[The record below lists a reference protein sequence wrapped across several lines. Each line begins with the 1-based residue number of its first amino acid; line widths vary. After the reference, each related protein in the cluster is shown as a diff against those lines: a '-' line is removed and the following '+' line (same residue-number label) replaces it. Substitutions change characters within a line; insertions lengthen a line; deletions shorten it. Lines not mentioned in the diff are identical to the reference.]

1 MTLAQHLT
9 RYIDFFYIRP
19 IRAVLPLQTFRYAV
33 CGGLNLGLNWVL
45 YAVLYNFILDKKI
58 VDLGVVAVSPYI
70 AAFLIVFPITFFT
83 GFWSQK
89 HIAFKQSPLRSR
101 TQLFRYMISVTGSIV
116 LNYICLK
123 FFVEVLG
130 IYPTPSQVITSL
142 ITIGY
147 SYLMQ
152 KHFTFRGCQE

>member
-45 YAVLYNFILDKKI
+45 YAVLYYFILDKKI

-89 HIAFKQSPLRSR
+89 HIAFKQSPLRGR
-101 TQLFRYMISVTGSIV
+101 TLLFRYMICVKGSIV
-116 LNYICLK
+116 LI
-123 FFVEVLG
+123 
-130 IYPTPSQVITSL
+130 
-142 ITIGY
+142 
-147 SYLMQ
+147 
-152 KHFTFRGCQE
+152 

>member
-70 AAFLIVFPITFFT
+70 AAFLIVFPITFLPASGHKNISLSKVTTPRTNSTVPLYDQCGGVDCAELHLPEIFCRST
-83 GFWSQK
+83 GNLSYPFPGD
-89 HIAFKQSPLRSR
+89 HFADYDRL
-101 TQLFRYMISVTGSIV
+101 QLFDA
-116 LNYICLK
+116 K
-123 FFVEVLG
+123 
-130 IYPTPSQVITSL
+130 
-142 ITIGY
+142 
-147 SYLMQ
+147 
-152 KHFTFRGCQE
+152 TFYFSGCQE